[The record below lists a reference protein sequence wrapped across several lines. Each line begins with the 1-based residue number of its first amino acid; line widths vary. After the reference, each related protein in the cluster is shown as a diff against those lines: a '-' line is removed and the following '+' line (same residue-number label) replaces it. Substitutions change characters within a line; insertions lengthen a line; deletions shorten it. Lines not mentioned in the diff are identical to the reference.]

1 MIAAIIR
8 WSVLNRFFVLLLTVI
23 LIGGGLF
30 DVKYTPVD
38 ALPDLSDVQVIIK
51 TSYPGQAPQVVQD
64 QVTFPLT
71 TAMLSVPGAQT
82 VRGFSFFGDSYVYV
96 IFDEKTD
103 LYWARSRVQE
113 YLSQVASRLPATA
126 SAELG
131 PDATGVG
138 WIYLY
143 ALVDKTNQHDIS
155 QLRSLQDWF
164 LKFELQTVPGVSEVA
179 SVGGMVKQYQVT
191 VDPDKLRAY
200 GIPLS
205 LIQTAIAQG
214 NQEMGAS
221 VVEMAEAEYM
231 VTSTGYIKSVAD
243 LEAIPLGVNTN
254 ATPLQLRDV
263 ADIRLGPQMR
273 RGIAE
278 LNGEGEVAGGVVVM
292 RYGENAQKT
301 IELVKAKLE
310 SLKKGLPAGVEI
322 VPVYDRS
329 NLIKDAVDN
338 LSSKLLEELVVVAL
352 VCIVFLFHVRSSLV
366 AIITLPLGILTAFL
380 IMYWQGINANIM
392 SLGGIAIAIGAMT
405 DGAIVMIE
413 NMHKHMEKT
422 PLTDENRWQVVID
435 SASEVGPALF
445 FSLMIITVSFMPVF
459 ILEAQEGR
467 MFAPLAY
474 TKTYAMAAS
483 AGLAITLVPVL
494 MGYFIRGKVI
504 SEQKNPVNRMLVNA
518 YKPLLNAVL
527 KFPKATL
534 ALATLIAVI
543 GFYPVNKM
551 GSEFIPPLDEGDLM
565 YMPTTYPGIS
575 IGKARELLQQTD
587 KLIATVPEVLT
598 VFGKVGR
605 AETATDPAPLT
616 MIETFIQLKPKDQWR
631 EGMTLDKLKKEL
643 DSLVKFPGVTN
654 AWVMPIKTR
663 IDMLATGIKTPVGIK
678 VAGPKLSEIQ
688 KIGQQIESILKDVP
702 GTASVYS
709 ERVAG
714 GRYIKV
720 DINREKAARYSLNIA
735 DIQQV
740 VATAIGGTN
749 VTQTVEGQERYPVN
763 LRYPQGYRDSP
774 EELMLLPIVTPA
786 GQRIAL
792 ADVAKVFIEDGPAGI
807 KSENARLNGWS
818 FIDIENIDIGTYV
831 ENAQQILHEQL
842 ILPAG
847 YSITWA
853 GQYEYMQRAKDKLAY
868 VLPLTL
874 AIIVVLLYL
883 NFRSFAEVLII
894 IVTLPLAMIGGIWL
908 MYLEGF
914 NFSVAV
920 GVGFI
925 ALAGVA
931 VEIGVIMLVYLNQA
945 YQEKITQAQQTG
957 VPLNYEQLKQAI
969 TEGAGLRV
977 RPVMMTVATIVI
989 GLLPVL
995 YGTGTGSEI
1004 MSRIAAPMVG
1014 GMFSAVV
1021 LTLLVIPA
1029 TYLLWRKRDL

>member
-1 MIAAIIR
+1 MIAAVIR
-8 WSVLNRFFVLLLTVI
+8 WSVGNRFFVLLLSLMLAGFGVFS
-23 LIGGGLF
+23 L
-30 DVKYTPVD
+30 KNTPVD
-38 ALPDLSDVQVIIK
+38 ALPDLSDIQVIVK

-64 QVTFPLT
+64 QVTFPIT
-71 TAMLSVPGAQT
+71 TAMLSVPGAET

-96 IFDEKTD
+96 IFNEDTD

-113 YLSQVASRLPATA
+113 YLSQVSARLPD
-126 SAELG
+126 SARPELG

-143 ALVDKTNQHDIS
+143 ALVDKTGKHDIS

-179 SVGGMVKQYQVT
+179 SVGGMVKQYQVN

-205 LIQTAIAQG
+205 LIQTAIKKG
-214 NQEMGAS
+214 NQERGAS

-231 VTSTGYIKSVAD
+231 VSSTGYIKGVAD
-243 LEAIPLGVNTN
+243 LEAIPLGTN
-254 ATPLQLRDV
+254 ANGTPLQLRDV
-263 ADIRLGPQMR
+263 ADIKLGPQMR

-278 LNGEGEVAGGVVVM
+278 LNGEGEVTGGVVVM
-292 RYGENAQKT
+292 RFGENAEAT
-301 IELVKAKLE
+301 IKLVKEKLE
-310 SLKKGLPAGVEI
+310 SLKKGLPEGVEI
-322 VPVYDRS
+322 IPVYDRS
-329 NLIKDAVDN
+329 NLITQALDN
-338 LSSKLLEELVVVAL
+338 LSSKLIEELIVVAL
-352 VCIVFLFHVRSSLV
+352 VCVVFLFHIRSSIV
-366 AIITLPLGILTAFL
+366 AIITLPMGILTAFVV
-380 IMYWQGINANIM
+380 MYWQGINANIM

-422 PLTDENRWQVVID
+422 PLTDENRWQVVMD
-435 SASEVGPALF
+435 SAAEVGPALF
-445 FSLMIITVSFMPVF
+445 FSLLIITVSFMPVF

-467 MFAPLAY
+467 MFSPLAY

-504 SEQKNPVNRMLVNA
+504 SEQKNPVNRLLVAA

-527 KFPKATL
+527 KAPKTTLVL
-534 ALATLIAVI
+534 ALVLAVI
-543 GFYPVNKM
+543 GFYPVNKI

-565 YMPTTYPGIS
+565 YMPTTYPSIS
-575 IGKARELLQQTD
+575 IGKAREILQQTD
-587 KLIATVPEVLT
+587 KLIASVPEVES

-605 AETATDPAPLT
+605 ADTATDPAPLT
-616 MIETFIQLKPKDQWR
+616 MIETFIQLKPKSQWR
-631 EGMTLDKLKKEL
+631 EGMTTEKLKKEL
-643 DSLVKFPGVTN
+643 DNLVKFPGLTN

-688 KIGQQIESILKDVP
+688 KIGEQIEVILKDLP

-720 DINREKAARYSLNIA
+720 DINREKAARYGLNIA
-735 DIQQV
+735 DVQQV
-740 VATAIGGTN
+740 VATAIGGMN
-749 VTQTVEGQERYPVN
+749 VTETVEGQERYPVN
-763 LRYPQGYRDSP
+763 LRYPQDYRDSP
-774 EELMLLPIVTPA
+774 EELKLLPIVTPN

-792 ADVAKVFIEDGPAGI
+792 ADVAHVFIEDGPPGI
-807 KSENARLNGWS
+807 KSENARINGWS
-818 FIDIENIDIGTYV
+818 LIDIEGSDIGSYV
-831 ENAQQILHEQL
+831 ERAQQALHEQL
-842 ILPAG
+842 ELPAG

-853 GQYEYMQRAKDKLAY
+853 GQYEYMERAKAKLSY

-883 NFRSFAEVLII
+883 NFRSFIEVAMIML
-894 IVTLPLAMIGGIWL
+894 TLPLAMIGGIWL

-945 YQEKITQAQQTG
+945 YQDAKAQSAQFT
-957 VPLNYEQLKQAI
+957 VTELRQAI
-969 TEGAGLRV
+969 INGAGLRV
-977 RPVMMTVATIVI
+977 RPVMMTVATIII

-995 YGTGTGSEI
+995 YGTGTGSEV

-1014 GMFSAVV
+1014 GMLSAIV
-1021 LTLLVIPA
+1021 LTLLVLPA
-1029 TYLLWRKRDL
+1029 LYFIWRKRHL